1 YILVNKQEPSKEL
14 IDNYSEEGDLV
25 QNDLE
30 DERIIKADLLGPIA
44 DVAKKDLIRRSLIRH
59 DSRKLAKEI
68 FKIVNNI

>member
-1 YILVNKQEPSKEL
+1 M
-14 IDNYSEEGDLV
+14 